1 MRPFALSLLLLVA
14 APLLAEE
21 KSGDTNSVAIDAKHP
36 KRPAPMD
43 LNSATVD
50 ELKTLPGITDE
61 LAQKIIAGRPYSG
74 KDQLLKQSIVDK
86 AAYEKIR
93 PLVIAKT
100 AKK

>member
-61 LAQKIIAGRPYSG
+61 LAQKIVAGRPYAG
-74 KDQLLKQSIVDK
+74 KDQLLKLIDK